1 MTLSTYGRQF
11 VDVPAGETV
20 TITASALV
28 NPIVITYVGATVD
41 GKSISSVTMSNTSCV
56 LTDPLTQMYT
66 TTFTLTGQYS
76 SDLATEDEFIAINT
90 KNYISSSEDFEQLTY
105 KLYDQLIA
113 EKGVKWDQIIK
124 FYPDRSPEKTVIYT
138 FTGGIPTTVTQKVSL
153 IPTRQFTRLQSIMQS
168 ISPNRVVTDASGNII
183 TPGYSSDP
191 PGFT

>member
-20 TITASALV
+20 TITAAALV

>member
-1 MTLSTYGRQF
+1 VTLSTYGRQF

-20 TITASALV
+20 TITAAALV

-90 KNYISSSEDFEQLTY
+90 KNYISSSENFEQLTY

>member
-105 KLYDQLIA
+105 QLYDQLIA

-138 FTGGIPTTVTQKVSL
+138 FTGGTPTTTTQKVSL

>member
-1 MTLSTYGRQF
+1 VTLSTYGRQF

>member
-20 TITASALV
+20 TITAAALV

-90 KNYISSSEDFEQLTY
+90 KNYISSSENFEQLTY